1 MKQFKEW
8 LSDYLRYFLLLLAA
22 ILAFF
27 LILAG
32 VRIYQNSKKPDA
44 ANAIQIITET
54 ETETTAKKQT
64 ETKMTSETES
74 ETEMTSETESETE
87 MTSET
92 ESESEVESETEQET
106 AADTAGTKAETA
118 VQAQSSAQTDAAAA
132 QTETA
137 AAATEKPTEPQPP
150 TEKATET
157 QPATE
162 TEYTPVYKTLK
173 GSCYIRSGPSMD
185 AEIIG
190 EYMYGT
196 TVEFLEDVGGWYK
209 VRIDG
214 MVGYMG
220 ARFF

>member
-64 ETKMTSETES
+64 ET
-74 ETEMTSETESETE
+74 E

-92 ESESEVESETEQET
+92 ESESESESETEQKTET
-106 AADTAGTKAETA
+106 AADTAETKAETA

-137 AAATEKPTEPQPP
+137 AAATEKPTETQPP

-157 QPATE
+157 QPSTE
-162 TEYTPVYKTLK
+162 TEYTPIYKTLK